1 MKAAV
6 LISLGAFT
14 MLVMLVVMEHGKDYA
29 AQVSFISVLCLL
41 LLSWLTILRNAR
53 CAQESLAEKNG
64 QLSGRIKELEG
75 LNDALEGKMQE
86 RTKSL
91 VTLQTQ
97 LLQAEKFSAI
107 GQLAA
112 GVAHEIN
119 NPIGFINSNLQ
130 TMQQYAAHYSRLLG
144 VLNKLEKALK
154 DKDQQRVAEVVSSWE
169 KIRKETNFA
178 FMDGDVNNLLK
189 ESMEGAGKIGKIV
202 SDLRTLASPDRGK
215 MVAVNIE
222 ALMES
227 MLNIVHN
234 EIKYK
239 AELKKYYGE
248 VPLIVC
254 NPQKIGQVFI
264 NILLNAAQ
272 AIEGKGVI
280 TVRTY
285 AREEYVYIDVTDT
298 GCGIAPDNTTRIFDP
313 LFTTK
318 APGAGLGLGLSLSY
332 DIVRKHG
339 GTVSFNSKLGEGT
352 TFTVM
357 LPLAVPVYDTSLQW
371 RDYER
376 D

>member
-1 MKAAV
+1 MNATG
-6 LISLGAFT
+6 IGF
-14 MLVMLVVMEHGKDYA
+14 
-29 AQVSFISVLCLL
+29 SFISMFCLL
-41 LLSWLTILRNAR
+41 VLSWLSTLRKAR
-53 CAQESLAEKNG
+53 REKEALEESNRQLAARA
-64 QLSGRIKELEG
+64 SELEQ
-75 LNDALEGKMQE
+75 LIYALEGKMEE
-86 RTKSL
+86 RTKNL

-97 LLQAEKFSAI
+97 LLQSEKFSAI

-130 TMQQYAAHYSRLLG
+130 TLQQYVVHYTRLLG
-144 VLNKLEKALK
+144 ILNKLEKALK
-154 DKDQQRVAEVVSSWE
+154 DKDQQRAAEVVASWE

-178 FMDGDVNNLLK
+178 FMGGDIDNLLK
-189 ESMEGAGKIGKIV
+189 ESMEGTGKIGKIV

-215 MVAVNIE
+215 LVSVNIE
-222 ALMES
+222 TLMDS

-239 AELKKYYGE
+239 AELKQDYGN

-254 NPQKIGQVFI
+254 NPQKIGQVFV
-264 NILLNAAQ
+264 NILMNAAQ
-272 AIEGKGVI
+272 AIKDKGTIV
-280 TVRTY
+280 VKTY
-285 AREEYVYIDVTDT
+285 IKGEYVGVDITDT
-298 GCGIAPDNTTRIFDP
+298 GCGIAPDNITKIFDP

-318 APGAGLGLGLSLSY
+318 APGAGVGLGLSISY
-332 DIVRKHG
+332 DIVRKHH
-339 GTVSFNSKLGEGT
+339 GTISFNSKLGEGT

-357 LPLAVPVYDTSLQW
+357 LPLGAPMYDPQPVW